1 MTVAPKYN
9 YNCVYI
15 FHTIY
20 PEKENW
26 RTVLLQKN
34 IYNIFLPTVPL
45 NSVRK
50 ILEGACIRK
59 ASKYIPQASHFIE
72 LANRNDK
79 VCLTLDCS
87 NTNKDGP
94 GRFWTAADNPDFQ
107 SCYFNSANDEQVYN
121 EFISE
126 RVKNDV
132 SHDNFYF
139 KISELKSKTK
149 KEKTFN
155 ASNKLRQLSKNDA
168 KRSKSRTRTS
178 FGAGSRSSGL
188 SADRR
193 NGLSN
198 FDSTSGDVSSDAA
211 KKHNE
216 KFKKELNQDFFSSDN
231 VIIPKKTIKKRS
243 FNNYSPTKVK
253 ARSFL
258 INILYNRVKDE
269 DFNNRSFII
278 DCYSFILLYLN
289 PFYLDR
295 KFENSVEKDY
305 VEALWQLQIPNDF
318 YVFICRPENYKI
330 LNKLKLKFQETS
342 EIVKTYADDLIGYQQ
357 LQTSFKQNTKVIQYA
372 YANLF
377 LRYFCRIDDY
387 DVGCK
392 LEFDSVYKQYLA
404 QKNVL
409 NWQFYNQNVV
419 KCEETSSNQNKVDE
433 TEEQKDFRFEKSD
446 IAKETRDGT
455 IKEIVKK
462 RKRLHQWSEKQLKKN
477 SRKKLKLMADLE
489 ENKKKI
495 DQIKSK

>member
-1 MTVAPKYN
+1 MQNHTYSCKFSGNFLIVGWTECGKTTFMQKLALHNFFGKLKKAEWISGISLTKKREPEIQTNFSCEVDFYYPADEDEFDAILEVLKSKSRSDEGTDNNDYETNVNNVFGENSILDRLFVFDDVSGLADNSEKCPSFLTVAPKYN

-79 VCLTLDCS
+79 ACLTLDCS

-139 KISELKSKTK
+139 KISELKSKTN

-193 NGLSN
+193 NGLPN

-253 ARSFL
+253 ARNVL
-258 INILYNRVKDE
+258 TNILYNRVKDE

-289 PFYLDR
+289 PFHLDQ

-318 YVFICRPENYKI
+318 YAFICRPENYKI
-330 LNKLKLKFQETS
+330 LNKLELKFQETS
-342 EIVKTYADDLIGYQQ
+342 EIVKTYVDDLVGYQ
-357 LQTSFKQNTKVIQYA
+357 
-372 YANLF
+372 
-377 LRYFCRIDDY
+377 
-387 DVGCK
+387 
-392 LEFDSVYKQYLA
+392 
-404 QKNVL
+404 
-409 NWQFYNQNVV
+409 
-419 KCEETSSNQNKVDE
+419 
-433 TEEQKDFRFEKSD
+433 
-446 IAKETRDGT
+446 
-455 IKEIVKK
+455 
-462 RKRLHQWSEKQLKKN
+462 
-477 SRKKLKLMADLE
+477 
-489 ENKKKI
+489 
-495 DQIKSK
+495 